1 MSISQEEAGLVCSIL
16 EAGESLEGRLQDMRL
31 LRNVHQVVEG
41 WKATLYSM
49 RDEELPT

>member
-1 MSISQEEAGLVCSIL
+1 
-16 EAGESLEGRLQDMRL
+16 MRL